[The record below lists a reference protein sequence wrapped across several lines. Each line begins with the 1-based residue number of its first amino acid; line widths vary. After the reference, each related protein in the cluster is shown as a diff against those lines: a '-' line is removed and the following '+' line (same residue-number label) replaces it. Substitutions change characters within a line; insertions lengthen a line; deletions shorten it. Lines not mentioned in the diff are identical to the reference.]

1 MESKDIMPAVLIT
14 GASRGFGRALFE
26 TYSQRGWITFPL
38 VREPTVA
45 SQFQDT
51 LASDCY
57 PIIAD
62 VSTEHVEHEIA
73 RVLERHTGSLNLLIN
88 NAGSI
93 KKKRGLDNTTVDDL
107 EELFRVHCAGAFRC
121 TRAAL
126 PFLAKGKRPVVVNIS
141 SRWGS
146 IQRTV
151 SGKGGGIYS
160 YQIAKC
166 AQNML
171 SACLDQEL
179 GKVGIRVFAIHP
191 GRLKTEVAAP
201 DADVDPGD
209 AANALANWV
218 EQVDHHT
225 MFGFYDLMSGSM
237 LDW

>member
-14 GASRGFGRALFE
+14 GASRGFGRALLD
-26 TYSQRGWITFPL
+26 TYSQRGWRTFPL
-38 VREPTVA
+38 VRSATVA
-45 SQFQDT
+45 SQLQDT
-51 LASDCY
+51 LAPDCH

-73 RVLERHTGSLNLLIN
+73 RVLERSTGTLNLLVN

-93 KKKRGLDNTTVDDL
+93 KKKRGLGNTTVDDL
-107 EELFRVHCAGAFRC
+107 EELFSVHCVGAFRC

-126 PFLAKGKRPVVVNIS
+126 PFLAKGQRPIVVNIS

-179 GKVGIRVFAIHP
+179 SELGIRVFAIHP
-191 GRLKTEVAAP
+191 GRLKTDAAAP
-201 DADVDPGD
+201 DADVDPHD
-209 AANALANWV
+209 AANAFANWV
-218 EQVDHHT
+218 EQVDRGA
-225 MFGFYDLMSGSM
+225 MFGFYDLMNGS
-237 LDW
+237 LLEW